1 MIGWL
6 CVRQKLGAGWEKI
19 APYQIKEVQSNLAV
33 SILQDIPPL
42 VDPQGI
48 QLFVYLFERLQP
60 ISQSETKEDEEDEIA
75 DNEEYEETD
84 DDDADDDDAMKIW
97 KSITSS

>member
-6 CVRQKLGAGWEKI
+6 YATQKLGEWLRQASREKI
-19 APYQIKEVQSNLAV
+19 AI
-33 SILQDIPPL
+33 SIVQDIPPL